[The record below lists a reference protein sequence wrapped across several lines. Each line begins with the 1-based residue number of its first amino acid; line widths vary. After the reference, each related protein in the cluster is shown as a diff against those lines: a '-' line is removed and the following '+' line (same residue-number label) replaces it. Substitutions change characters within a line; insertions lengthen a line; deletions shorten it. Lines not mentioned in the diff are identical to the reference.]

1 MVGWRCRVIG
11 GSQRKIPMARRQL
24 FTSDLKCP
32 VCGKQGTAKWQEDET
47 PLEHRG
53 DLRRKLVS
61 VSRGFYIEV
70 GHNKYDEPRIFCSR
84 CHYLV
89 LS

>member
-1 MVGWRCRVIG
+1 MTR
-11 GSQRKIPMARRQL
+11 PQL

-32 VCGKQGTAKWQEDET
+32 VCGEQGTAKWQEDIN

-61 VSRGFYIEV
+61 VSRGFYIELD
-70 GHNKYDEPRIFCSR
+70 HNKPDETKILCSR

-89 LS
+89 LN